1 MKKVTV
7 LGVAFAALLAGCSNT
22 PTMSYEEKNIAYADY
37 IVSNKLQSLKK
48 INTFRLHGWQSLTND
63 YLILSTSPKKKFLI
77 EVNGYCPDLGFAQ
90 AIKINQGMSS
100 MLTTRFD
107 SISVIGS
114 DVGSHH
120 IKCHIKT
127 IHKIDK
133 AQAKEISAIGKPV
146 DDSKETTEEPQK
158 S

>member
-1 MKKVTV
+1 MKKIAV
-7 LGVAFAALLAGCSNT
+7 LGVALATLLAGCSNT

-37 IVSNKLQSLKK
+37 IVSNKLESLKK

-77 EVNGYCPDLGFAQ
+77 EVNGYCPDLGFAH
-90 AIKINQGMSS
+90 AIKINQSMSS
-100 MLTTRFD
+100 MLSTRFD
-107 SISVIGS
+107 SISVING
-114 DVGSHH
+114 DMASHQ

-127 IHKIDK
+127 IHQIDK

-146 DDSKETTEEPQK
+146 GEEQATDERK